1 MLVHS
6 CEGIGDKI
14 DMFYLTG
21 PIGSVFL
28 FFNFSPGWKKGLHD
42 KWTKDEVEFDSDEET
57 PDLP

>member
-21 PIGSVFL
+21 PICSVFL
-28 FFNFSPGWKKGLHD
+28 FYFSPGGKRGLHD

-57 PDLP
+57 HDLP